1 MKAMEIT
8 KVDFEN
14 FVSVATSAHVEVYE
28 KVEPRFYDT
37 YNECKTCILGDAGVA
52 FVEGECPAEPKARQF
67 YLDVQYDVKRWVA
80 LHAFLA
86 VFRQLDLVLTPT
98 GFGVVSTQQMAPA
111 SKQRVDALIGHL
123 RDSVLIACGQLLT
136 ALCRV
141 KGWGTTTQAQEHIDT
156 LFFDFRML
164 QKMQGPAVSHLEW
177 QAAQRL
183 ICEADEALRL
193 KLSNQ
198 YMDALLDHVRCG
210 TVTADDNPVIF
221 QCRHIINLW
230 IAGNQ
235 EAVKLKMRRL
245 LNMLD
250 SDLEKYSIYAEH
262 GYPVNHHEN
271 FKNTQDAPAYIFG

>member
-1 MKAMEIT
+1 
-8 KVDFEN
+8 
-14 FVSVATSAHVEVYE
+14 
-28 KVEPRFYDT
+28 
-37 YNECKTCILGDAGVA
+37 
-52 FVEGECPAEPKARQF
+52 
-67 YLDVQYDVKRWVA
+67 
-80 LHAFLA
+80 
-86 VFRQLDLVLTPT
+86 
-98 GFGVVSTQQMAPA
+98 
-111 SKQRVDALIGHL
+111 
-123 RDSVLIACGQLLT
+123 
-136 ALCRV
+136 
-141 KGWGTTTQAQEHIDT
+141 
-156 LFFDFRML
+156 ML
-164 QKMQGPAVSHLEW
+164 QKMQGPAASHLEW

-183 ICEADEALRL
+183 IGEADEHLRL

-210 TVTADDNPVIF
+210 TVTVDDNPVIF

-230 IAGNQ
+230 IAGDQ

>member
-1 MKAMEIT
+1 MTMEIT
-8 KVDFEN
+8 KTEFEN
-14 FVSVATSAHVEVYE
+14 IVSVATSSHVEVYE
-28 KVEPRFYDT
+28 KVEPQFVPTLD
-37 YNECKTCILGDAGVA
+37 ECKAGVLGDVGTSAI
-52 FVEGECPAEPKARQF
+52 EGEGNEKLKNA
-67 YLDVQYDVKRWVA
+67 VKKWVA
-80 LHAFLA
+80 LQAFLS

-123 RDSVLIACGQLLT
+123 RDSILIARGQLL
-136 ALCRV
+136 AELCHV
-141 KGWGTTTQAQEHIDT
+141 SGWGTTTQALENIDN

-164 QKMQGPAVSHLEW
+164 QKMQGPAASHLEW

-183 ICEADEALRL
+183 IGEADEHLRL
-193 KLSNQ
+193 KLSSQ
-198 YMDALLDHVRCG
+198 YMDALLEHVRCG
-210 TVTADDNPVIF
+210 TVTVDDNPVIF

-230 IAGNQ
+230 IAGDQ

-250 SDLEKYSIYAEH
+250 SDLKKYSIYAEY

>member
-8 KVDFEN
+8 KSEFEAIL
-14 FVSVATSAHVEVYE
+14 SVATSSHVEVYE
-28 KVEPRFYDT
+28 KVEPHFAASYD
-37 YNECKTCILGDAGVA
+37 ECKADVLGDVGTSAA
-52 FVEGECPAEPKARQF
+52 EGENNEKLTVA
-67 YLDVQYDVKRWVA
+67 VKRWVA
-80 LHAFLA
+80 IHAFLA

-98 GFGVVSTQQMAPA
+98 GFGVVSSNQMAPA

-123 RDSVLIACGQLLT
+123 RDSILIARGQLL
-136 ALCRV
+136 AELCHVSR
-141 KGWGTTTQAQEHIDT
+141 WGTTTQALENINN

-164 QKMQGPAVSHLEW
+164 QKMQGPAASHLEW

-183 ICEADEALRL
+183 IGEADEHLRL
-193 KLSNQ
+193 KLSSQ
-198 YMDALLDHVRCG
+198 YMDALLEHVRCG

-230 IAGNQ
+230 IAGDQ

-250 SDLEKYSIYAEH
+250 SDLEKYSIYAKH

-271 FKNTQDAPAYIFG
+271 FKNTPDAPAYIFG

>member
-1 MKAMEIT
+1 MEIT
-8 KVDFEN
+8 KIDFEKIL
-14 FVSVATSAHVEVYE
+14 SVATSSHVEVYE
-28 KVEPRFYDT
+28 KVEPHFASTLDD
-37 YNECKTCILGDAGVA
+37 CKAGVLGDVGTSAI
-52 FVEGECPAEPKARQF
+52 EGEGHEKLKNA
-67 YLDVQYDVKRWVA
+67 VKKWVC
-80 LHAFLA
+80 LQAFLS

-123 RDSVLIACGQLLT
+123 RDSFLIAHGQLL
-136 ALCRV
+136 AELCQV
-141 KGWGTTTQAQEHIDT
+141 NGWGSTTQAQENIGN
-156 LFFDFRML
+156 LFYDFRML
-164 QKMQGPAVSHLEW
+164 QKMQGPAASHLEW

-183 ICEADEALRL
+183 IGEADEALRL

-221 QCRHIINLW
+221 QCRHITNLW
-230 IAGNQ
+230 IAGDQ

-245 LNMLD
+245 LNLLD

-262 GYPVNHHEN
+262 GYPVNHHEA
-271 FKNTQDAPAYIFG
+271 FENTKDAPAYFFG